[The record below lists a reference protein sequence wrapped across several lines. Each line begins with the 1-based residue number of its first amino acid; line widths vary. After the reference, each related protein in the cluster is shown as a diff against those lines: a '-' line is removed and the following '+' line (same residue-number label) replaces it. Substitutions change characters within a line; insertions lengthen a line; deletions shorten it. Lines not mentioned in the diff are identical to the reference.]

1 MEELQQYIQPE
12 LLVTIPLLYML
23 GLWLKRSAWFKDEKI
38 PLTLGGF
45 GVLMALFYTLSTVQI
60 TNYQSL
66 FSIGFSSLTQGL
78 LCAGASVYVNQL
90 WKQQRSAK
98 KDSNDSAAPPL

>member
-23 GLWLKRSAWFKDEKI
+23 GIWLKRSAWFHDEKI

-45 GVLMALFYTLSTVQI
+45 GILMALFYTLSTVPI
-60 TNYQSL
+60 TNYQSI
-66 FSIGFSSLTQGL
+66 FSIAFAAITQGL
-78 LCAGASVYVNQL
+78 LCAGASVYANQL
-90 WKQQRSAK
+90 WKQQRLSKALPPDK
-98 KDSNDSAAPPL
+98 K

>member
-23 GLWLKRSAWFKDEKI
+23 GIWLKRSAWFHDEKI

-45 GVLMALFYTLSTVQI
+45 GILMALFYTLSTVPI
-60 TNYQSL
+60 TNYQSI
-66 FSIGFSSLTQGL
+66 FSIAF
-78 LCAGASVYVNQL
+78 A
-90 WKQQRSAK
+90 
-98 KDSNDSAAPPL
+98 